1 MNVHLAPGYG
11 EAYISGKNINIYH
24 KYHKTRNLLKGI
36 KGAGAKRWHLYQF
49 KRKRRIDNGNK
60 RF

>member
-36 KGAGAKRWHLYQF
+36 KDAGVKVMASASV
-49 KRKRRIDNGNK
+49 
-60 RF
+60 